1 MAALAIDRQPGETC
15 ASAACWMGAAA
26 ATPSVPPPC
35 LPRHDA
41 FALTGGGTR
50 ALIALNGRDYTLTVT
65 RSGKLI
71 LTK

>member
-1 MAALAIDRQPGETC
+1 MSDHPRTSHPVEMLATVGCETGV
-15 ASAACWMGAAA
+15 SS
-26 ATPSVPPPC
+26 TLPSGPLRC

-41 FALTGGGTR
+41 FALTAGGTR
-50 ALIALNGRDYTLTVT
+50 ALIALNGQDYTLTVT